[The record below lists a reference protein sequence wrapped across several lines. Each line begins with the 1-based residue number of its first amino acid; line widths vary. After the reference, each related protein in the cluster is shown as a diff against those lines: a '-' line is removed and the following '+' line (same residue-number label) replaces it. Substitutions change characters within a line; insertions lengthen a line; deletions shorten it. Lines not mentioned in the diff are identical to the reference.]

1 MIKIMKTTYYVIST
15 TNSQVEGWRIFGEGS
30 KPECVTIQLT
40 HADFQGT
47 DIYADTLNKN
57 SKIVPKGQ
65 LKKYGL

>member
-1 MIKIMKTTYYVIST
+1 MYYLIST
-15 TNSQVEGWRIFGEGS
+15 INSQIDGWKIFGEGT
-30 KPECVTIQLT
+30 KDECVTIQLT
-40 HADFQGT
+40 HKEFKGT

>member
-1 MIKIMKTTYYVIST
+1 MKTTYYVIST
-15 TNSQVEGWRIFGEGS
+15 TNSQVDGWRIFGEGS
-30 KPECVTIQLT
+30 KPECVRIQLT
-40 HADFQGT
+40 HKDFQGT

>member
-1 MIKIMKTTYYVIST
+1 MKTTYYVIST
-15 TNSQVEGWRIFGEGS
+15 TNANIDGWRIFGEGTRA
-30 KPECVTIQLT
+30 ECVNIQLNHT
-40 HADFQGT
+40 DFQGT

>member
-1 MIKIMKTTYYVIST
+1 MKTTYYVIST
-15 TNSQVEGWRIFGEGS
+15 TNAKIDGWKVFGEGT
-30 KPECVTIQLT
+30 KEECKKIQIE
-40 HADFQGT
+40 HESFQGA

>member
-1 MIKIMKTTYYVIST
+1 MKTMYYLIST
-15 TNSQVEGWRIFGEGS
+15 TNAQIDGWKIFGEGT
-30 KPECVTIQLT
+30 KDECVNIQLT
-40 HADFQGT
+40 HKDFQGT

>member
-1 MIKIMKTTYYVIST
+1 MKTTYYVIST
-15 TNSQVEGWRIFGEGS
+15 TNAKTDGWKVFGEGT
-30 KPECVTIQLT
+30 KAECVNIQLNYT
-40 HADFQGT
+40 DFQGT

>member
-1 MIKIMKTTYYVIST
+1 MKTIYYVIST
-15 TNSQVEGWRIFGEGS
+15 TNANIDGWRVFGEGTRA
-30 KPECVTIQLT
+30 ECVNIQLN

>member
-1 MIKIMKTTYYVIST
+1 MKTTYYLIST
-15 TNSQVEGWRIFGEGS
+15 INAQIDSWRVFGEGT
-30 KPECVTIQLT
+30 KNECVNIQLN

-65 LKKYGL
+65 LKKL